1 MDGAVEIGQA
11 LPAIL
16 FENRGGKVGYRLA
29 RGTRVEAPELT
40 GDVDGVRSALVDM
53 LTEAGLYPKEARAMV
68 ETWRDSWFEEGMR
81 VLYLVPRAM
90 IDALLPLTITPA
102 PQEIARV
109 FVGRVELL
117 SPAMRETI
125 GRAMAG
131 RDTATLQRYG
141 RFLDAFTAQMQVA
154 PFKVPAPPSN
164 ACVR

>member
-1 MDGAVEIGQA
+1 
-11 LPAIL
+11 
-16 FENRGGKVGYRLA
+16 
-29 RGTRVEAPELT
+29 
-40 GDVDGVRSALVDM
+40 M

-81 VLYLVPRAM
+81 VLYLVPRET
-90 IDALLPLTITPA
+90 IDALLPLSITPA

-125 GRAMAG
+125 GRAIAG
-131 RDTATLQRYG
+131 RDTAALQRYG
-141 RFLDAFTAQMQVA
+141 RFLNAFIDQMQVT
-154 PFKVPAPPSN
+154 PFKLPAPPSN